1 MIKLNIKNKFLNIF
15 CIFVYCLLMPG
26 CNDINKPDIII
37 KDAHLYL
44 PLKGAEMAAGYLR
57 LENNQTK
64 KIVISSIECRKIEA
78 SLHETIVDSEGVM
91 KMKKLEMFVVDPGSH
106 VNFMP
111 GGKHVMF
118 SGLREFEE
126 SVLTC
131 AFSSNTGVE
140 FPFSFEVLTNER

>member
-15 CIFVYCLLMPG
+15 CIFVYCLLIPG

-44 PLKGAEMAAGYLR
+44 PLKGAEMTAGYLR

-64 KIVISSIECRKIEA
+64 KIVISSIECRKAKA

-91 KMKKLEMFVVDPGSH
+91 KMKKLEMFVVDPGSYT
-106 VNFMP
+106 NFMP

-118 SGLREFEE
+118 SGLKEFKE

-131 AFSSNTGVE
+131 TFLSNTGVE

>member
-1 MIKLNIKNKFLNIF
+1 M
-15 CIFVYCLLMPG
+15 YCLLMPG

-64 KIVISSIECRKIEA
+64 KIVISSIECRKVKA

-118 SGLREFEE
+118 SGLKEFKE

>member
-15 CIFVYCLLMPG
+15 CIFVFFLLIPG
-26 CNDINKPDIII
+26 CNDINKSDIII

-64 KIVISSIECRKIEA
+64 KIVISSIECRNAKA
-78 SLHETIVDSEGVM
+78 SLHETVLDSEGVM
-91 KMKKLEMFVVDPGSH
+91 KMKKLEMFVVDPGSNA
-106 VNFMP
+106 NFMP

-118 SGLREFEE
+118 SGLKEFKE
-126 SVLTC
+126 SVLMC
-131 AFSSNTGVE
+131 SFSTNAGAE
-140 FPFSFEVLTNER
+140 FPFAFKVLTNER

>member
-1 MIKLNIKNKFLNIF
+1 M
-15 CIFVYCLLMPG
+15 YCLLMPG
-26 CNDINKPDIII
+26 CNDINKPDIIV

-44 PLKGAEMAAGYLR
+44 PLKGGEMAAGYLR

-64 KIVISSIECRKIEA
+64 KIVISSIECRKVKA

-91 KMKKLEMFVVDPGSH
+91 KMKKLAMFDVDPGSH
-106 VNFMP
+106 TNFMP
-111 GGKHVMF
+111 GGRHVMF
-118 SGLREFEE
+118 SGLKEFKE

>member
-15 CIFVYCLLMPG
+15 CIFMYCLLMPG

-44 PLKGAEMAAGYLR
+44 PLKGVEMAAGYLR

-64 KIVISSIECRKIEA
+64 KIVISSIECRKVKA
-78 SLHETIVDSEGVM
+78 SLHETIVGSEGVM
-91 KMKKLEMFVVDPGSH
+91 KMKKLEMFVVDPGSY

-118 SGLREFEE
+118 SGLKEFKE

-140 FPFSFEVLTNER
+140 FPFAFEVLINEQ

>member
-15 CIFVYCLLMPG
+15 FIFVYCLLVPG

-64 KIVISSIECRKIEA
+64 KIVISSIECRKIKA

-131 AFSSNTGVE
+131 AFSSATGVE